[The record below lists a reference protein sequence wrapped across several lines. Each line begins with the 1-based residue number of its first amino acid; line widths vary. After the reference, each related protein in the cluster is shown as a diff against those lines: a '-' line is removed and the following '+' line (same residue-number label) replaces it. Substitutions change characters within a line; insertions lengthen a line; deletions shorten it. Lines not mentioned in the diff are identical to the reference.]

1 MARSAV
7 AVPAELA
14 RRNNRVVRPQDAA
27 GIYVQPRPELA
38 RLVRNGAVR
47 KLTHGYYALVP
58 GRHLGSPT
66 WRPDLHSLALGI
78 AQCDY
83 GESGAALMG
92 VGAARVLGAVPRAIA
107 VTVVAVPKQRP
118 PLETDYGRILFVR
131 RTLDTL
137 DLERADTELT
147 QGWITTPEQTLLDL
161 AARPTLGGLP
171 PDAVTE
177 ALRALWP
184 RTDAELLEELARTQ
198 RKAAALHRAR
208 HLVDVQG
215 D

>member
-7 AVPAELA
+7 AVPVELA

-27 GIYVQPRPELA
+27 GIYAQPRPELA
-38 RLVRNGAVR
+38 RLVRNGAAR
-47 KLTHGYYALVP
+47 KLTHGSYALVP
-58 GRHLGSPT
+58 DRHLGSPT

-83 GESGAALMG
+83 GEGGAALMG

-198 RKAAALHRAR
+198 RKAAALRRAR

>member
-14 RRNNRVVRPQDAA
+14 RRNNRVIRPQDAA
-27 GIYVQPRPELA
+27 GIYAQPRPEFA
-38 RLVRNGAVR
+38 RLVRNGAAR
-47 KLTHGYYALVP
+47 KLAQGYYALVP
-58 GRHLGSPT
+58 DRHLGSPA

-83 GESGAALMG
+83 GEGGAALMG
-92 VGAARVLGAVPRAIA
+92 VGAARVLGAIPRAVA
-107 VTVVAVPKQRP
+107 VTVVAIPKQRP
-118 PLETDYGRILFVR
+118 PLDTDYGRILFVR

-147 QGWITTPEQTLLDL
+147 QGWITTPS
-161 AARPTLGGLP
+161 RPSSTWRPGPLGGLSQG
-171 PDAVTE
+171 AVTE

-184 RTDAELLEELARTQ
+184 RTDTELLEELGRGQ
-198 RKAAALHRAR
+198 RKAAALRRAR
-208 HLVDVQG
+208 ALVDAEG
-215 D
+215 G